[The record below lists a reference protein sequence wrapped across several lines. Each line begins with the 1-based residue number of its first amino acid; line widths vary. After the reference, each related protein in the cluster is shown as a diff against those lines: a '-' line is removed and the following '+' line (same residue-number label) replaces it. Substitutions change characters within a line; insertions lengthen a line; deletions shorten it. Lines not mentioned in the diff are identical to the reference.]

1 MVPLADGSQNIK
13 SMKKIFLS
21 LAFTAFCFNLFSQLA
36 CDPTLWP
43 HVYNP
48 QRLQGEKKCMTIKGI
63 VKQVKEENDGSYSIQ
78 IKLDPGQPTTLL
90 NDKNISLQNSCMVV
104 TIICAHR
111 PITQPDALKSCGTYE
126 SKIKV
131 PKVGDHLQVTGTYV
145 LDTEQNH
152 GWYELHPVSGIIEL
166 QKR

>member
-1 MVPLADGSQNIK
+1 MKGVQNIK

-21 LAFTAFCFNLFSQLA
+21 LALTTLCCSLFSQLS
-36 CDPTLWP
+36 CDQTLWP

-48 QRLQGEKKCMTIKGI
+48 QLFQGEKKCLTIKGI
-63 VKQVKEENDGSYSIQ
+63 VKEVKEENDGGYRIR

-90 NDKNISLQNSCMVV
+90 NDKNISLQNSCIVV
-104 TIICAHR
+104 AIICAHR
-111 PITQPDALKSCGTYE
+111 PITQADALKSCGTYE

-152 GWYELHPVSGIIEL
+152 GWYELHPVSEIIEL